1 MAEWVM
7 LSDVAAYS
15 APSAGKRS
23 PEQSKPCPALQ
34 QVARYPKMLSSCG
47 KNWEN
52 PVSGAGWGPGEA
64 LRMLW
69 LIFSTSA
76 SSAARVPQE
85 MRLRLG
91 IIQVPAQKVR
101 TSRRKSIQMR
111 SRSLSPAQPD
121 ATHRF
126 KHQQRSALQGF
137 LQACCAADC
146 TQSFTCQAELLLVKL
161 QQTLSFRCCLSDRD
175 VSCMHCGLSH
185 SRYAGRGARW

>member
-1 MAEWVM
+1 M
-7 LSDVAAYS
+7 LQPAQLPVQGSATLSKARVALLCSWS
-15 APSAGKRS
+15 A
-23 PEQSKPCPALQ
+23 CH
-34 QVARYPKMLSSCG
+34 PKMLSSCG
-47 KNWEN
+47 RNWEK

-121 ATHRF
+121 AMHHS
-126 KHQQRSALQGF
+126 KHHQRSALQGC
-137 LQACCAADC
+137 LQACRAADC
-146 TQSFTCQAELLLVKL
+146 SRILIYQANLLFHGASANFQL
-161 QQTLSFRCCLSDRD
+161 QVLPL
-175 VSCMHCGLSH
+175 
-185 SRYAGRGARW
+185 